1 MKSTIPSLAPL
12 FPLLEI
18 KSFKDNHGVLRY
30 PFNQSFSRCVAEI
43 PCPPCTLALQP
54 FDGSDNRTCV
64 LTRCLV
70 LSKPPLKAF
79 YCLRGTLILDSSTQT
94 SNKQNII
101 IRIDGY
107 NGIRF
112 IQINA
117 NRMNGLS
124 FLSFNLKADIAD
136 ELAPLDLN
144 IDAIN
149 TDSLLKYCLKQS
161 GTL

>member
-1 MKSTIPSLAPL
+1 
-12 FPLLEI
+12 
-18 KSFKDNHGVLRY
+18 VL
-30 PFNQSFSRCVAEI
+30 
-43 PCPPCTLALQP
+43 
-54 FDGSDNRTCV
+54 G
-64 LTRCLV
+64 
-70 LSKPPLKAF
+70 KPPLKAF

-101 IRIDGY
+101 IGIDGY

-136 ELAPLDLN
+136 ELALLDLN

-149 TDSLLKYCLKQS
+149 TDSLLKYCLK
-161 GTL
+161 

>member
-1 MKSTIPSLAPL
+1 M
-12 FPLLEI
+12 
-18 KSFKDNHGVLRY
+18 
-30 PFNQSFSRCVAEI
+30 AEVF
-43 PCPPCTLALQP
+43 CPPCTLALQP
-54 FDGSDNRTCV
+54 FEGSDNRTCV
-64 LTRCLV
+64 LTRCLFPGK
-70 LSKPPLKAF
+70 LALQPLYRLESAF
-79 YCLRGTLILDSSTQT
+79 I
-94 SNKQNII
+94 QNPALQAGDEKNLI

-149 TDSLLKYCLKQS
+149 TDSLLKYCLK
-161 GTL
+161 